1 MYLKKAIYGLTAA
14 SLMLVTPSCEKIEDF
29 GDLNINPGQTTEPV
43 TSALLSNTIAIMGS
57 GLIAPG
63 TTSTPATG
71 GLVWDQGGISTVAGL
86 YAQYFSETQ
95 YTDASRYSTP
105 NFNWDGYYSGPLY
118 DLQTIINYNSDPAT
132 AEKAGANGSNNNQ
145 IAIARILKAQYFK
158 FLTDAYGDLPY
169 FEALKGNSLLEYD
182 RQEEIYPDLLKEL
195 REAVA
200 QFEDDATF
208 PIKGDIMFNGDI
220 NAWKRYANSLRAL
233 IALNMSEVNPTLA
246 ATEFQAAISGTGG
259 VIETNDQNAVIRFPG
274 GNYRNPFYNYYNV
287 TQRFDYAVSETLV
300 STMVDAGDAR
310 ISVVADNPKGF
321 PYGLTR
327 ENAVAWANANA
338 DYSYVMNEG
347 FRAENTPLVVIGA
360 ANVWLARAEAAQR
373 GWTADNAAT
382 AYRTGIQSSWEQWDV
397 YNAGAFGEYIT
408 SSSVALSAGT
418 EIEKIATQQWLAW
431 YPNGMEGW
439 NTWRRTEFPALTPA
453 PGTTEIPRRIPYGPN
468 EINLNPTFAAEA
480 NKRYMAGG
488 VENSQFA
495 RVWWDK

>member
-1 MYLKKAIYGLTAA
+1 
-14 SLMLVTPSCEKIEDF
+14 
-29 GDLNINPGQTTEPV
+29 
-43 TSALLSNTIAIMGS
+43 
-57 GLIAPG
+57 
-63 TTSTPATG
+63 
-71 GLVWDQGGISTVAGL
+71 
-86 YAQYFSETQ
+86 
-95 YTDASRYSTP
+95 
-105 NFNWDGYYSGPLY
+105 
-118 DLQTIINYNSDPAT
+118 
-132 AEKAGANGSNNNQ
+132 
-145 IAIARILKAQYFK
+145 
-158 FLTDAYGDLPY
+158 
-169 FEALKGNSLLEYD
+169 
-182 RQEEIYPDLLKEL
+182 
-195 REAVA
+195 
-200 QFEDDATF
+200 
-208 PIKGDIMFNGDI
+208 
-220 NAWKRYANSLRAL
+220 
-233 IALNMSEVNPTLA
+233 
-246 ATEFQAAISGTGG
+246 
-259 VIETNDQNAVIRFPG
+259 
-274 GNYRNPFYNYYNV
+274 
-287 TQRFDYAVSETLV
+287 
-300 STMVDAGDAR
+300 
-310 ISVVADNPKGF
+310 
-321 PYGLTR
+321 
-327 ENAVAWANANA
+327 
-338 DYSYVMNEG
+338 MNEG